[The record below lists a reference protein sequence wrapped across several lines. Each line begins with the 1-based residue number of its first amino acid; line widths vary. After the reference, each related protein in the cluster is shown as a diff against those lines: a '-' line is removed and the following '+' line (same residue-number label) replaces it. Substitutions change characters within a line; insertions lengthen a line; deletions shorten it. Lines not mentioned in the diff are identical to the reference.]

1 MAVDWVGGV
10 AGVRVAAVT
19 GRVLREWLSER
30 ERRVNKEI
38 DQYTVS
44 CHYWGKC
51 LNLLLFLLS
60 NVFAYINEN

>member
-1 MAVDWVGGV
+1 MTVDWVGGV

-19 GRVLREWLSER
+19 RRVLREWLSER